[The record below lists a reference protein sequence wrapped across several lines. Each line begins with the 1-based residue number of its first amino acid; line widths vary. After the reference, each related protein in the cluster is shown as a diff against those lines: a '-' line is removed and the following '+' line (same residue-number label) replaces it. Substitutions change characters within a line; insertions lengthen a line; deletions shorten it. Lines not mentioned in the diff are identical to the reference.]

1 MSQVSLTGECKF
13 KYEYFPYGCNYYLK
27 HGKMMA
33 DDGLKLLKQFDAI
46 YFGAVGSPAVPDH
59 ISLRGLRL
67 PICQGFEQYV
77 CYRPTELLPGVKT
90 PLANKKA
97 GDIDFIVIREN
108 TEGEYTGAGGRA
120 HRGLPIEIAVE
131 TSVFSRSRRLARR
144 AVRVQACTGPS
155 QETGECNKI

>member
-1 MSQVSLTGECKF
+1 MKHHNIAVIPADGIGEEVVPEGVKALDVAGELTGEYKI

-33 DDGLKLLKQFDAI
+33 EDGLEILKPFNAI

-97 GDIDFIVIREN
+97 GDIDFIVVREN
-108 TEGEYTGAGGRA
+108 TEGEYTGA
-120 HRGLPIEIAVE
+120 V
-131 TSVFSRSRRLARR
+131 
-144 AVRVQACTGPS
+144 
-155 QETGECNKI
+155 